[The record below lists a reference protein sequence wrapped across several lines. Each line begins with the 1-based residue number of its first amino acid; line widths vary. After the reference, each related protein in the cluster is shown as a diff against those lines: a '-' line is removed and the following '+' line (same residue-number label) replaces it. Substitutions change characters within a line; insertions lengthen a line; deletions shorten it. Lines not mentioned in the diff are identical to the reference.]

1 MTAIIVDY
9 RIAIRRPSFNRD
21 HSVRPPLIHADEYTP
36 WIITRQWRPSCLVS
50 SRVNLARNLKA
61 LRTSKGLSQE
71 ALADAAGIDRTYV
84 SALERRKYSLSIDRL
99 DQLAATLGVE
109 PHILLMSEAPQS
121 AG

>member
-1 MTAIIVDY
+1 M
-9 RIAIRRPSFNRD
+9 
-21 HSVRPPLIHADEYTP
+21 
-36 WIITRQWRPSCLVS
+36 VS
-50 SRVNLARNLKA
+50 SRENLARNLKA

-99 DQLAATLGVE
+99 DQLATTLGVE
-109 PHILLMSEAPQS
+109 PYILLMSEVPHS